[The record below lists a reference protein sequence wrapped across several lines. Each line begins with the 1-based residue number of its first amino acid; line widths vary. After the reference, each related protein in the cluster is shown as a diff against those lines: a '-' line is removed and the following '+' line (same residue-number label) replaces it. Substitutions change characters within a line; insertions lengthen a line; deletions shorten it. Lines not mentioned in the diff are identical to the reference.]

1 MTPENL
7 TKERPM
13 STTETT
19 PTRWTKKPVTID
31 ARQWTGDNYDEIMA
45 FAGSGKFIVLGEED
59 RANSDDPDCSASVY
73 DKLHSTWVGVMDGQW
88 IIRGV
93 KGEFYP
99 CDAEVF
105 AETYEPARVTPS
117 GDDPA
122 ERLLALQL
130 PVEVLGVATLREHL
144 TAGIAADV
152 YLLAAQRDQ
161 AREVVAEILDM
172 LGQDGHP
179 DSLMLTEWRQRA
191 GLEPRP

>member
-1 MTPENL
+1 MII
-7 TKERPM
+7 
-13 STTETT
+13 
-19 PTRWTKKPVTID
+19 PVPAAPGRYRIRNEILID
-31 ARQWTGDNYDEIMA
+31 AIEWTGSNAEA
-45 FAGSGKFIVLGEED
+45 VREFAGGHWD
-59 RANSDDPDCSASVY
+59 ASMPPCFVA
-73 DKLHSTWVGVMDGQW
+73 
-88 IIRGV
+88 RGV
-93 KGEFYP
+93 TGYLFTV
-99 CDAEVF
+99 DAEKF
-105 AETYEPARVTPS
+105 AETYEPAPS

-179 DSLMLTEWRQRA
+179 DSLMVTEWRQRA
-191 GLEPRP
+191 GLEPSP